1 MKKPTICKVKSLKRK
16 QITVYWKKDKS
27 VSGYQI
33 QIATNKKMTRG
44 KAMYSVSKQ
53 KVSYTIKKMKPRKI
67 YYVRIRSYKKVGGKI
82 YYSKWSQKKKVRV
95 KK

>member
-1 MKKPTICKVKSLKRK
+1 MKKPVIRKVKSLKRK

-33 QIATNKKMTRG
+33 QIATNKKMTKG
-44 KAMYSVSKQ
+44 KAMYSVSKRRI
-53 KVSYTIKKMKPRKI
+53 SYTIKKLKPRKN
-67 YYVRIRSYKKVGGKI
+67 YYVRIRSYKKIGGKI
-82 YYSKWSQKKKVRV
+82 YYSKWSQKKKVKV